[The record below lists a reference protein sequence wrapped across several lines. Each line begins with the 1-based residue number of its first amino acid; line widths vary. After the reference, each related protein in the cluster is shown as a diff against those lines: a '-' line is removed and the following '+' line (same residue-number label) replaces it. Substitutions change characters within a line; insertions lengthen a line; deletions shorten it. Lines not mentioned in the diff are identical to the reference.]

1 MSDIKYDELKKNDDV
16 IFARILPKLNVYETI
31 NLHITS
37 IFATHC
43 IGIDPKTKKRYCFIK
58 EDAEEHLFKD
68 KSLANEYL
76 KKKKEENK
84 NIKTYV

>member
-31 NLHITS
+31 NLHIAS

-58 EDAEEHLFKD
+58 EDAGEHLFKD
-68 KSLANEYL
+68 KNLANEYL

>member
-31 NLHITS
+31 NLHIAS

-43 IGIDPKTKKRYCFIK
+43 IGIDPKTKKIYCFIK

-68 KSLANEYL
+68 KNLANEYL

>member
-1 MSDIKYDELKKNDDV
+1 MSDVKYNELKKNDDV

-31 NLHITS
+31 NLHIAS

-68 KSLANEYL
+68 KKSAQEWVER
-76 KKKKEENK
+76 EEKLFDK
-84 NIKTYV
+84 N